1 MQKLRNLPFFSSKIT
16 KGIILFLFPFF
27 ICFTT
32 EFGHL
37 QNLNEFL
44 SFATEK
50 SGIIIFDAIF
60 INAIFWVLSF
70 IIGRTWI
77 SGLITSLLFYICTCV
92 EYYKYY
98 ISGAHFLFSDLAMTK
113 NVADMAQFTRIH
125 FNFIL
130 LLDFFLV
137 AFYVILLYICDIK
150 INKKI
155 VLRSSASIFIT
166 ALTVLFI
173 CVPAL
178 FTGVCT
184 ALKVDNSYSFN
195 AFSDDTRFDNN
206 KFIGNFAVSLNQ
218 QITNKVKEP
227 ENYSEELVNSMLEEN
242 DTPVSGEVTKPNIIF
257 IMSESFGDFR
267 NLNGMEVP
275 EDIYKNFD
283 KAKEISF
290 YGNTIVPTFGGN
302 TVRTEFELMFGL
314 PVKSLRDAT
323 IPHALIPD
331 DIELDTFAQMYKKH
345 GYHTTYL
352 HPFSSSFYNREDA
365 YSEYGFDRLIF
376 IDDLTVPVN
385 YFRDYVDDETL
396 YRQAEKV
403 MSETDGPDYIHI
415 TTMQNHQPYGED
427 GTNEVNIYL
436 EGIKLSCDELLN
448 FFDKLKSFK
457 EPTIVF
463 FVGDHLPFFSPGN
476 DLYQNLGIDAQNC
489 QVLYDETYLIWN
501 NYNLSYDSVPEFT
514 VSAFYLP
521 HIIYNLSG
529 LTPNEFNNTILS
541 AMEQEPVY
549 STPYSDE
556 NFELLDILT
565 YDRTIGMG
573 YSDEEI
579 VSPFIKTKTRRD
591 FSLAVFYFFQKYH
604 TIR

>member
-1 MQKLRNLPFFSSKIT
+1 MQKLKNTPFFSSKIT

-37 QNLNEFL
+37 QSISNFFN
-44 SFATEK
+44 FATDK
-50 SGIIIFDAIF
+50 FGVIIFDAIF
-60 INAIFWVLSF
+60 INAVFWFLTF
-70 IIGRTWI
+70 IISRTWI
-77 SGLITSLLFYICTCV
+77 SGLVTSLIFFSCTCV

-125 FNFIL
+125 FNLLL
-130 LLDFFLV
+130 LLDFILV
-137 AFYVILLYICDIK
+137 ALYVILLYLSDIK
-150 INKKI
+150 IKKRI
-155 VLRSSASIFIT
+155 VLKGSVSVFIVAFT
-166 ALTVLFI
+166 ILVI

-178 FTGVCT
+178 FSGICT

-206 KFIGNFAVSLNQ
+206 KFIGNFLVSLNQ

-227 ENYSEELVNSMLEEN
+227 ENYSEELVNSMLEEP
-242 DTPVSGEVTKPNIIF
+242 DVTVSGKATKPNIIF

-267 NLNGMEVP
+267 RLNGMEVS

-283 KAKEISF
+283 KAKELAF
-290 YGNTIVPTFGGN
+290 DGQAIVPTFGGN

-323 IPHALIPD
+323 IPHSLIPH
-331 DIELDTFAQMYKKH
+331 DIELDTFAQMYKTE
-345 GYHTTYL
+345 GYNTTYL
-352 HPFSSSFYNREDA
+352 HPFSSSFYDREDA

-385 YFRDYVDDETL
+385 LLRDYVNDETL
-396 YRQAEKV
+396 YRQAEAV
-403 MSETDGPDYIHI
+403 MAETDGPDYIHI

-427 GTNEVNIYL
+427 GTNEVDIYL
-436 EGIKLSCDELLN
+436 EGIKLTCDELLN
-448 FFDKLKSFK
+448 FFEKLKSFK

-463 FVGDHLPFFSPGN
+463 FMGDHLPFFSPGN
-476 DLYQNLGIDAQNC
+476 DLYQSLGINAENC
-489 QVLYDETYLIWN
+489 QVLYDETYLIYN
-501 NYNLSYDSVPEFT
+501 NYNLSYNSLPKYT
-514 VSAFYLP
+514 VSSFYLP

-529 LTPNEFNNTILS
+529 LNSNDFNSTILS
-541 AMEQEPVY
+541 AMELEPVY

-579 VSPFIKTKTRRD
+579 VSPFVKK
-591 FSLAVFYFFQKYH
+591 
-604 TIR
+604 

>member
-1 MQKLRNLPFFSSKIT
+1 MQKLKNTPFFSSKIT

-37 QNLNEFL
+37 QSISNFFN
-44 SFATEK
+44 FATDK
-50 SGIIIFDAIF
+50 FGVIIFDAIF
-60 INAIFWVLSF
+60 INAVFWFLTF
-70 IIGRTWI
+70 IISRTWI
-77 SGLITSLLFYICTCV
+77 SGLVTSLIFFSCTCV

-125 FNFIL
+125 FNLLL
-130 LLDFFLV
+130 LLDFILV
-137 AFYVILLYICDIK
+137 ALYVILLYLSDIK
-150 INKKI
+150 IKKRI
-155 VLRSSASIFIT
+155 VLKGSVSVFIVAFT
-166 ALTVLFI
+166 ILVI

-178 FTGVCT
+178 FSGICT

-206 KFIGNFAVSLNQ
+206 KFIGNFLVSLNQ

-227 ENYSEELVNSMLEEN
+227 ENYSEELVNSMLEEP
-242 DTPVSGEVTKPNIIF
+242 DVTVSGKATKPNIIF

-267 NLNGMEVP
+267 RLNGMEVS

-283 KAKEISF
+283 KAKELAF
-290 YGNTIVPTFGGN
+290 DGQAIVPTFGGN

-323 IPHALIPD
+323 IPHSLIPH
-331 DIELDTFAQMYKKH
+331 DIELDTFAQMYKTE
-345 GYHTTYL
+345 GYNTTYL
-352 HPFSSSFYNREDA
+352 HPFSSSFYDREDA

-385 YFRDYVDDETL
+385 LLRDYVNDETL
-396 YRQAEKV
+396 YRQAEAV
-403 MSETDGPDYIHI
+403 MAETDGPDYIHI

-427 GTNEVNIYL
+427 GTNEVDIYL
-436 EGIKLSCDELLN
+436 EGIKLTCDELLN
-448 FFDKLKSFK
+448 FFEKLKSFK

-463 FVGDHLPFFSPGN
+463 FMGDHLPFFSPGN
-476 DLYQNLGIDAQNC
+476 DLYQSLGINAENC
-489 QVLYDETYLIWN
+489 QVLYDETYLIFN
-501 NYNLSYDSVPEFT
+501 NYNLSYNSLPQYT
-514 VSAFYLP
+514 VSSFYLP

-529 LTPNEFNNTILS
+529 LNSNDFNSTILS
-541 AMEQEPVY
+541 AMELEPVY

-579 VSPFIKTKTRRD
+579 VSPFVKK
-591 FSLAVFYFFQKYH
+591 
-604 TIR
+604 